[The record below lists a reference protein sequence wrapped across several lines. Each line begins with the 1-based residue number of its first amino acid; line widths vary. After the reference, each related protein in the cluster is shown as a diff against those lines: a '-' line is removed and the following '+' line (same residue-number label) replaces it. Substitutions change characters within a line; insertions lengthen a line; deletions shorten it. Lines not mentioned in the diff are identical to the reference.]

1 MRYYIIFG
9 ITLIAAIV
17 IFFYNPYSDY
27 LGVYKNNATIEYL
40 EKEEGYEWVLVP
52 DNDNLT
58 VNEINNNKWN
68 ISINK
73 KGSTKVIASFINL
86 ENNDVKYKITY
97 DFKNNGRKIFWTNG
111 IGEGIP
117 DFLNPY

>member
-9 ITLIAAIV
+9 ITLIAAII

-27 LGVYKNNATIEYL
+27 LGVYRNNATIEYL
-40 EKEEGYEWVLVP
+40 EKEEGYEWILVP

-73 KGSTKVIASFINL
+73 KGSTKIIASFINL

-97 DFKNNGRKIFWTNG
+97 DFTNNGRKIFWLEG
-111 IGEGIP
+111 IGEGIN